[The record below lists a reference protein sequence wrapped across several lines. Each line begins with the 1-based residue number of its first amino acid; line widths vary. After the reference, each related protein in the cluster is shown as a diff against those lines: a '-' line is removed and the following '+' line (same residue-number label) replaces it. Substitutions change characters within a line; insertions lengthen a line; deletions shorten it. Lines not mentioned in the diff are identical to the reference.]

1 MSFWIITA
9 AMGLSVAL
17 ILGLVIVRSR
27 TGQGAAADYDLR
39 VYRDQLKE
47 VDRDLARGVINEGD
61 AERTRVEISRRIL
74 AADTAAQGEASK
86 EGPHGITQTGVALGL
101 GLALMSGAFALYQT
115 LGAPGYGDLALG
127 DRVET
132 AETLRRDRPSQEQ
145 AENSLPAAPALQEL
159 SPDYVALVEQ
169 LRSTVAGRPDDLQG
183 HRLLAQSEGRLGNFS
198 AAYKAQQRVI
208 SLLGDEARAQDY
220 ADYADMLI
228 LAAGGYVSPEAEAA
242 LQATLQRESDNGPA
256 RYYTGLM
263 MSQTGRPDVTFRIWE
278 DLLSSS
284 PPDASWVP
292 PIRAQIE
299 EIAFRAG
306 VNYTLPPEGTAP
318 TRGPSAGDIEAASS
332 MTPAERMEMIE
343 GMVGGLS
350 DRLATEGG
358 PPSDWARLISA
369 LVVLGRANQA
379 IAIHDNALQVFAG
392 NETALDIINRAAE
405 DAGIIQ

>member
-1 MSFWIITA
+1 MTFWITTA
-9 AMGLSVAL
+9 AMGLSAAL
-17 ILGLVIVRSR
+17 ILGLVILRSR
-27 TGQGAAADYDLR
+27 AGHDTAADYDVR

-47 VDRDLARGVINEGD
+47 VERDLARGVINAGD
-61 AERTRVEISRRIL
+61 ADRIRVEISRRIL
-74 AADTAAQGEASK
+74 AADSATQGEASK
-86 EGPHGITQTGVALGL
+86 AGPHGITQTGVALGL
-101 GLALMSGAFALYQT
+101 GLALMSGAFALYQS
-115 LGAPGYGDLALG
+115 LGAPGYGDLAL
-127 DRVET
+127 VERFEI

-145 AENSLPAAPALQEL
+145 AESSLPETPPLAEL
-159 SPDYVALVEQ
+159 SPDYIALVEQ
-169 LRSTVAGRPDDLQG
+169 LRATVGNRPDDLQG

-198 AAYKAQQRVI
+198 AAYKAQERVI
-208 SLLGDEARAQDY
+208 SLMGDDARAQDY

-242 LQATLQRESDNGPA
+242 LQATLQREQNNGPA

-284 PPDASWVP
+284 QPDASWVP

-306 VNYTLPPEGTAP
+306 VNYRLPPEGSAP
-318 TRGPSAGDIEAASS
+318 TRGPSAGDIEAAGS

-350 DRLATEGG
+350 SRLSTEGG

-379 IAIHDNALQVFAG
+379 IAVYDNALQVFEG
-392 NETALDIINRAAE
+392 NDAALDIINRAAE
-405 DAGIIQ
+405 DAGII